1 MTVIASGPQ
10 ARVAIP
16 RLRRPGSWIASC
28 AARPRNDSV
37 GHRAPDPKLP
47 APDSMNILVG
57 TSGWSYKEWKGSFY
71 PAKLPA
77 EEMLRFYAGHFP
89 TVEVNNSFYRI
100 PAERVL
106 ANWAEQVPEAFRF
119 VLKASRRVTHNNRLT
134 DEDGSL
140 AYFLRAV
147 NPLGDRLGPTLFQLP
162 PTFKKDVDRLRNF
175 LALLPRRWAAAIE
188 FRHASWFVD
197 EVYDLLRARDVA
209 LVAVDEDETE
219 GHGSPLVA
227 TASWGYLRLRR
238 SAYDR
243 AALERWAARIGGN
256 PWSEA
261 YAFLKHEDGSP
272 TGPAAASEMGE
283 ILTKTS
289 EK

>member
-1 MTVIASGPQ
+1 
-10 ARVAIP
+10 
-16 RLRRPGSWIASC
+16 
-28 AARPRNDSV
+28 
-37 GHRAPDPKLP
+37 
-47 APDSMNILVG
+47 MNILVG
-57 TSGWSYKEWKGSFY
+57 TSGWSYKEWKGGFY
-71 PAKLPA
+71 PPKLPA

-106 ANWAEQVPEAFRF
+106 VAWAGQVPPAFRF
-119 VLKASRRVTHNNRLT
+119 VLKASRRITHNNRLL

-140 AYFLRAV
+140 GYFLRAV

-175 LALLPRRWAAAIE
+175 LARLPRRWPAAVE

-209 LVAVDEDETE
+209 LVAVDEDEAE
-219 GHGSPLVA
+219 GGGSPLVA

-238 SAYDR
+238 SVYDR
-243 AALERWAARIGGN
+243 AALEAWAATIGGN
-256 PWSEA
+256 SWSEA
-261 YAFLKHEDGSP
+261 YVFLKHEDGSP
-272 TGPAAASEMGE
+272 NGPAAAKEMGE
-283 ILTKTS
+283 ILTQTS
-289 EK
+289 KR

>member
-1 MTVIASGPQ
+1 M
-10 ARVAIP
+10 R
-16 RLRRPGSWIASC
+16 
-28 AARPRNDSV
+28 
-37 GHRAPDPKLP
+37 
-47 APDSMNILVG
+47 ILVG

-71 PAKLPA
+71 PPKIPA

-89 TVEVNNSFYRI
+89 VVEVNNSFYRI

-106 ANWAEQVPEAFRF
+106 ATWAEQVPEAFRF
-119 VLKASRRVTHNNRLT
+119 VLKASRRVTHNNRLK

-162 PTFKKDVDRLRNF
+162 PTFKQDVDRLRNF
-175 LALLPRRWAAAIE
+175 LAALPRRWAAAIE
-188 FRHASWFVD
+188 FRHPSWFVD

-209 LVAVDEDETE
+209 LVAVDEDEAE
-219 GHGSPLVA
+219 GTGSPLVA

-238 SAYDR
+238 STYDR
-243 AALERWAARIGGN
+243 SALEQWARRIEGN
-256 PWSEA
+256 PWNEA
-261 YAFLKHEDGSP
+261 YVFLKHEDGSP

-289 EK
+289 QT